1 MKEKAPYR
9 VVILKRRFPASSRK
23 SIVRTTHIST
33 ILTIIDF
40 HVLKDD
46 SQKRFLD
53 AEPKKGVENLP
64 PRL

>member
-23 SIVRTTHIST
+23 SIVRNAVKCVF
-33 ILTIIDF
+33 LTIIDF

-53 AEPKKGVENLP
+53 AEPKKWVENLP

>member
-9 VVILKRRFPASSRK
+9 VVILKRRFPHFIRK
-23 SIVRTTHIST
+23 NIVRTTHIST

-46 SQKRFLD
+46 SQKRFF
-53 AEPKKGVENLP
+53 G
-64 PRL
+64 RRT